1 MIVDVKIYY
10 YSVFGKGNLA
20 LEFPGEEVTIQDV
33 LSRLEEDYGE
43 AFQGHSGRKL
53 RESFGTYFNVFLNGE
68 HILLPEQS
76 GIKISDHDTL
86 IILHPV
92 RGG

>member
-1 MIVDVKIYY
+1 MIVNVKIFY
-10 YSVFGKGNLA
+10 YSVFGKGILS
-20 LEFPGEEVTIQDV
+20 LEFQRDEISIMDV
-33 LSRLEEDYGE
+33 LSRIETDYGE
-43 AFQGHSGRKL
+43 AFESQSGRKL
-53 RESFGTYFNVFLNGE
+53 IESFGTYFNVFLNGA

>member
-1 MIVDVKIYY
+1 MIVNVKIFY
-10 YSVFGKGNLA
+10 YSVFGKGTLS
-20 LEFPGEEVTIQDV
+20 LEFQRDEISIMDV
-33 LSRLEEDYGE
+33 LSRIETNYGE
-43 AFQGHSGRKL
+43 AFESNSGRKL
-53 RESFGTYFNVFLNGE
+53 RESFGTYFNVFLNGV

-76 GIKISDHDTL
+76 GIKLSDHDTL

>member
-1 MIVDVKIYY
+1 MIVNVMIFY
-10 YSVFGKGNLA
+10 YSVFGNGNLS
-20 LEFPGEEVTIQDV
+20 LEFQRDAVSIMDV
-33 LSRLEEDYGE
+33 FSRIEADYGE
-43 AFQGHSGRKL
+43 AFESHSGREL

-76 GIKISDHDTL
+76 EIKISDHDTL